1 MAEGKDNSE
10 VKHAPQPLPFL
21 EVVCKSS
28 GKIRRFSNGTEA
40 GFAVNLINKKLF
52 NGGGSGNRLLA
63 SHIEAVKEGEDK
75 EEAVSFGPNSLL
87 VDYGSG
93 WKLQTVVE
101 SNGDKGGDIGTKRVK
116 KASADY
122 EDYDDP
128 HAKRGNQSP
137 LTLVYV
143 GKILFAFLLIFVFGA
158 VFTLALENLPRFI
171 LYINSSL

>member
-1 MAEGKDNSE
+1 MAEGNDNSE
-10 VKHAPQPLPFL
+10 VKHAQQPFL

-52 NGGGSGNRLLA
+52 NGGGSGNSLLA
-63 SHIEAVKEGEDK
+63 SHIEAVKEGEEK
-75 EEAVSFGPNSLL
+75 EEEAVSFGPNSLL

-101 SNGDKGGDIGTKRVK
+101 SNGDKGGDVGRKRVK
-116 KASADY
+116 KASTDY

-143 GKILFAFLLIFVFGA
+143 GKIIFAFLLIFVFGA

-171 LYINSSL
+171 LYINSSF